1 MKGRGKRNKFLASGK
16 ARTTHKHIERDDTP
30 AVSSNIEA
38 HDYDPETGQLS
49 ITYRGGRRYRYDGV
63 PPELAMGLKIADS
76 MGAFLHRHIIDKFP
90 AVRLGLD
97 EQPGI
102 PD

>member
-1 MKGRGKRNKFLASGK
+1 
-16 ARTTHKHIERDDTP
+16 
-30 AVSSNIEA
+30 
-38 HDYDPETGQLS
+38 
-49 ITYRGGRRYRYDGV
+49 
-63 PPELAMGLKIADS
+63 MGLKIADS